1 MSKFRAWL
9 ELSRGANLPTVWS
22 NVLIGWL
29 ITASFGAPMDASTPV
44 ALGALLLGASLL
56 YTGGM
61 FLNDACDVEW
71 DKVHRPER
79 PIPSGRLSPGAVR
92 LAAAGC
98 LAAGSTLILWAARP
112 AAFRETGVLLGL
124 LLAAI
129 LAYSRWHKGNPLA
142 PLLMGLCRALLP
154 LLGFLA
160 LETVCSPSGQCPVRL
175 ALTHASAVGLYTV
188 SISLLARH
196 EATGGR
202 PPVVATWLAAL
213 APFITLLGWP
223 PGEIDAWTWGVA
235 ALTGLSIPL
244 YQRLIPDIAERVA
257 ERIAGLI
264 MLDYVAWRLIAP
276 GFVETDRLAHGGVAL
291 VVLYGTA
298 LGLRRLMPST

>member
-1 MSKFRAWL
+1 MSTFRVWL

-29 ITASFGAPMDASTPV
+29 IAAAFGATMDGSAPV
-44 ALGALLLGASLL
+44 QLAALLAGTSLL

-61 FLNDACDVEW
+61 FLNDTCDAEW
-71 DKVHRPER
+71 DAAHRPER
-79 PIPSGRLSPGAVR
+79 PIPSGRIARRTVWV
-92 LAAAGC
+92 AAC
-98 LAAGSTLILWAARP
+98 LALVLGSGLVAWVSPSGPGLAT
-112 AAFRETGVLLGL
+112 LGL

-129 LAYSRWHKGNPLA
+129 LAYSRWHKGNPFA
-142 PLLMGLCRALLP
+142 PALMGMCRAALPPIGYLAFAPSCDGCAQGGDRLVLAHATALL
-154 LLGFLA
+154 
-160 LETVCSPSGQCPVRL
+160 
-175 ALTHASAVGLYTV
+175 LYTA

-196 EATGGR
+196 EAAGGK
-202 PPVVATWLAAL
+202 PHAAGTWLAAL

-223 PGEIDAWTWGVA
+223 LGEIDLWTWGVA

-244 YQRLIPDIAERVA
+244 CQKLIPDIGERVA

-264 MLDYVAWRLIAP
+264 LLDYVAWRLVAP
-276 GFVETDRLAHGGVAL
+276 GFAEADWLAKGGVLL
-291 VVLYGTA
+291 VLLYGTA

>member
-1 MSKFRAWL
+1 MSKLRPWL

-29 ITASFGAPMDASTPV
+29 IAVAFGTTMDGSTPV
-44 ALGALLLGASLL
+44 RLGALLLGATLL

-71 DKVHRPER
+71 DRLHRPTR
-79 PIPSGRLSPGAVR
+79 PIPSGRLSLRSVQVAASFALATGAG
-92 LAAAGC
+92 L
-98 LAAGSTLILWAARP
+98 LIWVSPSGPSMGAL
-112 AAFRETGVLLGL
+112 GV

-142 PLLMGLCRALLP
+142 PVLMGVCRAALP
-154 LLGFLA
+154 LVGYLA
-160 LETVCSPSGQCPVRL
+160 FAPDCDGCAQGSGRFVL
-175 ALTHASAVGLYTV
+175 AHAAALGLYTV

-196 EATGGR
+196 EATGGH
-202 PPVVATWLAAL
+202 PPAVATWLAAL
-213 APFITLLGWP
+213 APFVTLLGWP
-223 PGEIDAWTWGVA
+223 LGDIGAWTWGVA
-235 ALTGLSIPL
+235 ALTGASVPL
-244 YQRLIPDIAERVA
+244 CQKLIPDIGERVA
-257 ERIAGLI
+257 ERIAGLV
-264 MLDYVAWRLIAP
+264 MLDYVAWCLIAP
-276 GFVETDRLAHGGVAL
+276 GFAEGDGLARAGVLL

>member
-29 ITASFGAPMDASTPV
+29 IAASFGAPIDGSTAV
-44 ALGALLLGASLL
+44 LAALLVGASLL
-56 YTGGM
+56 YVGGM

-71 DKVHRPER
+71 DKVHRSAR
-79 PIPSGRLSPGAVR
+79 PIPSGRLSLRIVR
-92 LAAAGC
+92 HAGIGC
-98 LAAGSTLILWAARP
+98 LVVGSMFILWAARP
-112 AAFRETGVLLGL
+112 AAFCEIAVLLGL

-129 LAYSRWHKGNPLA
+129 LVYSRWHKGNSLA
-142 PLLMGLCRALLP
+142 PFLMGLCRALLP
-154 LLGFLA
+154 LFGFLA
-160 LETVCSPSGQCPVRL
+160 IEPVCTVGGQCPVTLVL
-175 ALTHASAVGLYTV
+175 AHAAALGLYTA

-202 PPVVATWLAAL
+202 PSAAATWLAVI
-213 APFITLLGWP
+213 APFISLLGWRL
-223 PGEIDAWTWGVA
+223 GEIDIWTWGVA
-235 ALTGLSIPL
+235 TLTAISIPL
-244 YQRLIPDIAERVA
+244 YQRLIPDVGERVA

-276 GFVETDRLAHGGVAL
+276 GFVETDFLAHGGVAL

-298 LGLRRLMPST
+298 LVLRRLMPST